1 MTTKQIIDILVYVL
15 YGILSIISFVIAVKE
30 RAKQKNIS
38 KVQALFECIPNA
50 VMKAEEMFGS
60 GNGAKK
66 KEIVM
71 TNLMNIALT
80 SKTKV
85 SYAELEKQVENVV
98 KATKNVNVSSVEET
112 FPESDDVPHTDEI
125 KQQPITKLHEN
136 DGAVVIETHK
146 IGEK

>member
-1 MTTKQIIDILVYVL
+1 MTTKQIIDIVVYVL
-15 YGILSIISFVIAVKE
+15 YGILSIISFVVAVKE

-50 VMKAEEMFGS
+50 VIKAEEMFGS
-60 GNGAKK
+60 GNGEKK

-80 SKTKV
+80 SKTKID
-85 SYAELEKQVENVV
+85 YAELDRQVENVV

-112 FPESDDVPHTDEI
+112 FPESNDVPHTDEI
-125 KQQPITKLHEN
+125 KQQPVIKLCEN

-146 IGEK
+146 IGDK

>member
-1 MTTKQIIDILVYVL
+1 MQIIKEMEKMTTKQIIDILVYVL
-15 YGILSIISFVIAVKE
+15 YGILSIISFVVAVNE

-38 KVQALFECIPNA
+38 KVQALYECIPNA

-85 SYAELEKQVENVV
+85 SYAELDKQVENVV
-98 KATKNVNVSSVEET
+98 
-112 FPESDDVPHTDEI
+112 
-125 KQQPITKLHEN
+125 
-136 DGAVVIETHK
+136 
-146 IGEK
+146 